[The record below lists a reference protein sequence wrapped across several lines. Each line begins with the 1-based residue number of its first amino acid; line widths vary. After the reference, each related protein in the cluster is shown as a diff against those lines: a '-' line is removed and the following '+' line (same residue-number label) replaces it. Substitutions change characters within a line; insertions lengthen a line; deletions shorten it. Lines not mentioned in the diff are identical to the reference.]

1 MLTHFFSGA
10 TFPSG
15 PGWFFLLQPRAD
27 AHSLTA
33 GLGGDASRRGVCFF
47 FWRGPARTGVAFFF
61 AVAPPGRSL
70 THCGLWRPQQGP
82 GGVFSVFFCGPAE
95 PGEPTTKNVWCTTSG
110 LKRPGGATAEK
121 KKTLPTRKPEPTH
134 TVQILHTG
142 VSENRGSKYGTLH
155 LMIRTP
161 K

>member
-47 FWRGPARTGVAFFF
+47 FLARPRPDRGGFFF

-121 KKTLPTRKPEPTH
+121 KKKHFQPASPSQLIPCRYSIREFPKIGDPNMVPY
-134 TVQILHTG
+134 IL
-142 VSENRGSKYGTLH
+142 
-155 LMIRTP
+155 
-161 K
+161 